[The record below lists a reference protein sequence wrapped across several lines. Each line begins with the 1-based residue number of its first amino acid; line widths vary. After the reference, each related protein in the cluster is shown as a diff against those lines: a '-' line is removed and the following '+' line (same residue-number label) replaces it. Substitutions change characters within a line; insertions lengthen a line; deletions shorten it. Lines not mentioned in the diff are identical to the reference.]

1 MIIDSIVFPAF
12 TGIKCNMMPFIQGDS
27 KSIPDEYKAY
37 ADIINNIYLEKGLI
51 GYLTIDESFVEGGKS
66 QRGFNSKGIDR
77 NVHVEVGS
85 LKSQKMFGS
94 WGDSGGGSW
103 GGSGGGSWG
112 GSGGGSWGSNN
123 GGSWGGEWGSNGKRS
138 KTFLHRDTQVLIANS
153 LSNTCRYWNNI
164 ETRYTDDGDLSEYI
178 KDYPE
183 KTGILMK
190 SGEVA
195 KISIFT
201 PHEAISQPKSSNRQF
216 FRIIGDGV
224 IGGED
229 YFTVNPL
236 MK

>member
-1 MIIDSIVFPAF
+1 MIVSKISFPAF
-12 TGIKCNMMPFIQGDS
+12 AGLKCNMMPFIQGDS
-27 KSIPDEYKAY
+27 KSIPSEYKAY
-37 ADIINNIYLEKGLI
+37 SDIINNIYLEKGLI

-77 NVHVEVGS
+77 NVHIEVGT
-85 LKSQKMFGS
+85 LTKQKMFGS
-94 WGDSGGGSW
+94 CDGSIGGSW
-103 GGSGGGSWG
+103 GD
-112 GSGGGSWGSNN
+112 SWGS
-123 GGSWGGEWGSNGKRS
+123 SGKKS

-195 KISIFT
+195 RLSIFS
-201 PHEAISQPKSSNRQF
+201 PHEAILQPQSANRQF

-224 IGGED
+224 IGFED
-229 YFTVNPL
+229 YFTKNPL
-236 MK
+236 MA